1 MVALH
6 HRIQIYLTK
15 QGFATFRRREKENG
29 DIFEATYDLTLK
41 SLIPHI
47 KKSLWFWMRK
57 R

>member
-29 DIFEATYDLTLK
+29 DIFVATYDLTLK